1 LWVEQDAANS
11 IKAINKIP
19 AQYLIVF
26 LIGVFM
32 IYLQDVG
39 IENQSVSSE
48 HELKHAISSSRTK

>member
-1 LWVEQDAANS
+1 MEQDPANS

-39 IENQSVSSE
+39 IEDQSVSFDPDE
-48 HELKHAISSSRTK
+48 KQDL

>member
-1 LWVEQDAANS
+1 VESFLWVEQDAANS

-39 IENQSVSSE
+39 IEDQSVSFDPDE
-48 HELKHAISSSRTK
+48 KQDL